1 LTTEKRKPKYP
12 FRDFQT
18 GKIFLQGGP
27 EIPVKQLSSE
37 QLKRMGRS
45 ANITDMSEV
54 DAKIAAAEART
65 DTKFAEMMGELRVIS
80 GKLEHLD
87 ENYRETRTS
96 ISSLKSTVIVTAV
109 TTVLAIGGLFYTALQ
124 YGNSMFTAG
133 LDTQT
138 IADQSAKNALSQI
151 QPSVDQL
158 GTAVKNSNDRLS
170 EIMAI
175 FERIEKNP
183 PAQTTPNQ

>member
-1 LTTEKRKPKYP
+1 MTTEKRKPKYP

-65 DTKFAEMMGELRVIS
+65 DTKFAEMMGELRLINQ
-80 GKLEHLD
+80 KLEHV
-87 ENYRETRTS
+87 E
-96 ISSLKSTVIVTAV
+96 KSTAGIRLNIWLAAATAV
-109 TTVLAIGGLFYTALQ
+109 GLVVAVFSWGT
-124 YGNSMFTAG
+124 SMFGVGMDA
-133 LDTQT
+133 QT
-138 IADQSAKNALSQI
+138 VADKSASIVIEKAQTEFQSINARY
-151 QPSVDQL
+151 
-158 GTAVKNSNDRLS
+158 DRL
-170 EIMAI
+170 
-175 FERIEKNP
+175 EKQIGLILTNMKTDDKP
-183 PAQTTPNQ
+183 QNNSPILPAPYKTE